1 MTALHRARGVSR
13 SRRRT
18 GVLRLLPYAGLAL
31 GAVAVTFLLG
41 PFLMGTSLG
50 QRSLLAVS
58 LFALFFSLFLHH
70 PDAGVLSVVTF
81 LALLGG
87 LRRWL
92 IPPLGWTPNDP
103 LLLVSPILVTL
114 YFSILVINGL
124 VRSNTRLSRVLI
136 WLLCLMALQVLN
148 PLQGGISIGL
158 AGALFYVVPVLW
170 YYVGRQMGSPRLLRR
185 VLWLAVGISLVSALY
200 GLYQTAVGFSTGE
213 MMWVDLV
220 HYHALRVDGVLRP
233 FSFFTS
239 AGEYTSFL
247 GIGAVLLW
255 VAFLRGVRIA
265 LLPILLLA
273 IAMLVASSRGV
284 VVSSLA
290 ACTAIWAV
298 QGVTPK
304 SWLPRGLVAL
314 SLAAVGLTWT
324 LRQVQQVELDPQA
337 QALVAHQASGL
348 LNPLD
353 PKQSTTHIH
362 VGMVNTGILGT
373 LRNPLGRGLGV
384 TTLAAHKFGGTGGS
398 TEIDLL
404 NLFLSLG
411 ALGGFLYAVII
422 GVVFATAAQYWRR
435 TRTFVA
441 LGLLGLLVVT
451 FGQWLNGGYYAT
463 STLLWFCIGALD
475 RENSARSR
483 SEATCGSR

>member
-1 MTALHRARGVSR
+1 
-13 SRRRT
+13 
-18 GVLRLLPYAGLAL
+18 
-31 GAVAVTFLLG
+31 
-41 PFLMGTSLG
+41 
-50 QRSLLAVS
+50 
-58 LFALFFSLFLHH
+58 
-70 PDAGVLSVVTF
+70 
-81 LALLGG
+81 
-87 LRRWL
+87 
-92 IPPLGWTPNDP
+92 
-103 LLLVSPILVTL
+103 
-114 YFSILVINGL
+114 
-124 VRSNTRLSRVLI
+124 
-136 WLLCLMALQVLN
+136 
-148 PLQGGISIGL
+148 
-158 AGALFYVVPVLW
+158 
-170 YYVGRQMGSPRLLRR
+170 MGSPRLLRR

-273 IAMLVASSRGV
+273 IAMLVASSRGIV
-284 VVSSLA
+284 VASLA

-298 QGVTPK
+298 QGMTPK
-304 SWLPRGLVAL
+304 SWVPRGLVAL

-373 LRNPLGRGLGV
+373 LHNPLGRGLGV

-398 TEIDLL
+398 TEVDLL

-422 GVVFATAAQYWRR
+422 GVVFAAAAQYWRR

-475 RENSARSR
+475 AASPQHAARSTQR
-483 SEATCGSR
+483 AAQGRDRKRF